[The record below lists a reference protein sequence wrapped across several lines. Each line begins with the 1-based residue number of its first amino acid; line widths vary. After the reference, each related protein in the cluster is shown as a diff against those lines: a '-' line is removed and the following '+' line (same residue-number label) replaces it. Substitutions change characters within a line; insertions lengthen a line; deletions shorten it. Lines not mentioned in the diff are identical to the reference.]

1 MSLCALGR
9 MDGAAGT
16 HDDRSL
22 GLAVVCVW
30 ETHGGKECGLAEEMR
45 RAREEMGVHRKEI
58 Q

>member
-1 MSLCALGR
+1 MGR

-16 HDDRSL
+16 HDDGSL